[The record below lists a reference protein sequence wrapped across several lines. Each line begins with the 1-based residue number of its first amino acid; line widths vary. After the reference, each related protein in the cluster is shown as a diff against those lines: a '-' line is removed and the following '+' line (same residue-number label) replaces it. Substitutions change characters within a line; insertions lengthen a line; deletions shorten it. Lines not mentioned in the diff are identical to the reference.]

1 MISQQNSL
9 IEDKRMLCCCKSY
22 LKTLVVLGLISFFGN
37 IAFSAFQLFQKDVLF
52 LILGLFFAF
61 NSGILI
67 IGALVESNKAILV
80 WMILAIIQN
89 IVYIILL
96 LINGMPHNATPVYKL
111 TNNGT
116 DAEGTETTEHDIA
129 EERKRVILSICCV
142 IPIVFT
148 IWTLTVAQKA
158 RKEIQEDTRIEPY
171 NNRWDPNTQT
181 WTHEVYRIN
190 LPSSVS
196 SSEDVFRQT
205 MGTTST
211 TLVVPQINRNRLD
224 RPDSNP

>member
-80 WMILAIIQN
+80 WMILAIVQVNYFQRVSLSHFINEFKQ
-89 IVYIILL
+89 IFYARILL
-96 LINGMPHNATPVYKL
+96 
-111 TNNGT
+111 
-116 DAEGTETTEHDIA
+116 
-129 EERKRVILSICCV
+129 
-142 IPIVFT
+142 
-148 IWTLTVAQKA
+148 
-158 RKEIQEDTRIEPY
+158 
-171 NNRWDPNTQT
+171 
-181 WTHEVYRIN
+181 
-190 LPSSVS
+190 
-196 SSEDVFRQT
+196 
-205 MGTTST
+205 
-211 TLVVPQINRNRLD
+211 
-224 RPDSNP
+224 

>member
-1 MISQQNSL
+1 
-9 IEDKRMLCCCKSY
+9 
-22 LKTLVVLGLISFFGN
+22 
-37 IAFSAFQLFQKDVLF
+37 
-52 LILGLFFAF
+52 
-61 NSGILI
+61 
-67 IGALVESNKAILV
+67 
-80 WMILAIIQN
+80 
-89 IVYIILL
+89 
-96 LINGMPHNATPVYKL
+96 MPHNATPVYKL

-148 IWTLTVAQKA
+148 IWTSTVAQKA

-171 NNRWDPNTQT
+171 NNRWDPNTQN

-190 LPSSVS
+190 LPFSVS

-205 MGTTST
+205 NE
-211 TLVVPQINRNRLD
+211 L
-224 RPDSNP
+224 

>member
-37 IAFSAFQLFQKDVLF
+37 IAFSAFQLFQKDALF

-67 IGALVESNKAILV
+67 IGALVESNKAILI

-96 LINGMPHNATPVYKL
+96 LINGMPHNATPVY
-111 TNNGT
+111 
-116 DAEGTETTEHDIA
+116 
-129 EERKRVILSICCV
+129 
-142 IPIVFT
+142 T

-171 NNRWDPNTQT
+171 NNRWDPNTQN

-190 LPSSVS
+190 LPFSVS

-205 MGTTST
+205 KE
-211 TLVVPQINRNRLD
+211 L
-224 RPDSNP
+224 

>member
-9 IEDKRMLCCCKSY
+9 IEDKRILCCCKSY

-67 IGALVESNKAILV
+67 IGALVESNKAILA
-80 WMILAIIQN
+80 WMVLAIIQN

-96 LINGMPHNATPVYKL
+96 LINGMPHNATPVY
-111 TNNGT
+111 
-116 DAEGTETTEHDIA
+116 
-129 EERKRVILSICCV
+129 
-142 IPIVFT
+142 T

-171 NNRWDPNTQT
+171 NNRWDPNTQN

-190 LPSSVS
+190 LPFSVS